1 MQLLLE
7 NRIWNIW
14 KKMCSKELKKNNWM
28 IFCSEGNHEVI
39 AFSELNFR
47 TSKYLKDK
55 KEEDLVMK
63 S

>member
-1 MQLLLE
+1 
-7 NRIWNIW
+7 
-14 KKMCSKELKKNNWM
+14 M

>member
-1 MQLLLE
+1 
-7 NRIWNIW
+7 
-14 KKMCSKELKKNNWM
+14 MCSKELKKNNWM